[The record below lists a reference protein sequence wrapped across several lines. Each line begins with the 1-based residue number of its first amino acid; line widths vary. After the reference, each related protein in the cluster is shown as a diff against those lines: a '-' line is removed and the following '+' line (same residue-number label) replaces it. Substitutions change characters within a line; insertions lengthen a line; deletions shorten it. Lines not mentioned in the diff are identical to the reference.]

1 MDKLFSDK
9 GSMNKTRI
17 LPITLSLVLLLVS
30 LPSLNIPIAHGAT
43 YTPGVS
49 IGEWVDYGQLS
60 FQGNGNSFN
69 VLAFTHVIDL
79 NSSVTN
85 VNGNNVTVEI
95 EIAASQYSIQV
106 GAQRI
111 LITRKWRSQE
121 FDPFVGLVGNG
132 GCVSAIEGK
141 DGLPIGIAAVDGCPI
156 GYNEVRPVLATPVV
170 SVVTEV
176 HHRGRATN
184 RNVGGDHRA

>member
-1 MDKLFSDK
+1 MAPA
-9 GSMNKTRI
+9 I
-17 LPITLSLVLLLVS
+17 
-30 LPSLNIPIAHGAT
+30 
-43 YTPGVS
+43 
-49 IGEWVDYGQLS
+49 E
-60 FQGNGNSFN
+60 
-69 VLAFTHVIDL
+69 
-79 NSSVTN
+79 
-85 VNGNNVTVEI
+85 VNGNNVAIEI
-95 EIAASQYSIQV
+95 EVPAGQYSIQV
-106 GAQRI
+106 RTQRI
-111 LITRKWRSQE
+111 FITGKRRSQE
-121 FDPFVGLVGNG
+121 FDPLVGLVGNG